1 MKKKIKVCLLICIV
15 GIFLGGMAVIHFQP
29 QIGYVM
35 SEYVGRDCESVE
47 IKQIKI
53 DKWIEVGMDLLK
65 KDEKVSIDQSL
76 FLVNKN
82 HLIGENDN
90 PEVESYKDTGIL
102 MNDCVKTA
110 YDHLNVAVTKETGKN
125 LVINSAYRTKEEQSA
140 LYEEDPT
147 TANAVGTSEHE
158 MGLALDL
165 CVPFYGGYGFLKTEA
180 GQFVNSHC
188 WEYGFIIRYPI
199 YGKKETNMKYEPW
212 HIRYVGKP
220 HAKIIYN
227 NQLTLE
233 EYLDMLEEGQW
244 YQVEDYLIS
253 KQKLTSE
260 EQLILPFEYSEAV
273 ISPDNMG
280 DYIVTVKI

>member
-1 MKKKIKVCLLICIV
+1 MKKKIKACLLICIV
-15 GIFLGGMAVIHFQP
+15 GFLLSSMAILHFQP
-29 QIGYVM
+29 QIGYVL
-35 SEYVGRDCESVE
+35 SEYVGMDCETIKLKSVQLE
-47 IKQIKI
+47 KWNKI
-53 DKWIEVGMDLLK
+53 ELDRLE
-65 KDEKVSIDQSL
+65 KDVRVSFDQSL
-76 FLVNKN
+76 FLVN
-82 HLIGENDN
+82 GENPLEEDIS
-90 PEVESYKDTGIL
+90 PEIEVYNGTGIQ
-102 MNDCVKTA
+102 MNRCLLAAFEQLSDASMEVSV
-110 YDHLNVAVTKETGKN
+110 HQ
-125 LVINSAYRTKEEQSA
+125 LVINSAYRTREEQRK

-147 TANAVGTSEHE
+147 TANEVGCSEHE

-188 WEYGFIIRYPI
+188 WEYGFIIRYPV

-280 DYIVTVKI
+280 DCIVTVKI

>member
-1 MKKKIKVCLLICIV
+1 MKKKIKACLLICIV
-15 GIFLGGMAVIHFQP
+15 GFLLSSMAILHFQP
-29 QIGYVM
+29 QIGYVL
-35 SEYVGRDCESVE
+35 SEYVGMDCETIKLKSVQLE
-47 IKQIKI
+47 KWNKI
-53 DKWIEVGMDLLK
+53 ELDRLE
-65 KDEKVSIDQSL
+65 KDVRVSFDQSL
-76 FLVNKN
+76 FLVN
-82 HLIGENDN
+82 GENPLEEDIS
-90 PEVESYKDTGIL
+90 PEIEVYNGTGIQ
-102 MNDCVKTA
+102 MNRCLLAAFEQLSDASMEVSV
-110 YDHLNVAVTKETGKN
+110 HQ
-125 LVINSAYRTKEEQSA
+125 LVINSAYRTREEQRK

-147 TANAVGTSEHE
+147 TANEVGCSEHE

-188 WEYGFIIRYPI
+188 WEYGFIIRYPV